1 MTTRLNPFSDRL
13 QRLRRLGLAFL
24 AFVFLLAGGGCAGS
38 AQAQDFSREHI
49 DRYDVSVDIGA
60 DGSLAI
66 EESIRVFVLGD
77 VFKRGIYR
85 DFPLS
90 SLEGW
95 QPDNPYRSVAAF
107 RDGQAE
113 NIARTEYTGG
123 NYRIYLGQEDV
134 FLTTNQYYTYT
145 LRYRIDRGILQFDDS
160 DNFDWNII
168 PHDWTV
174 PIRNW
179 RVTLNPPA
187 GAELLGSRVLSGP
200 RGTEGN
206 PYNGVLTVA
215 DGGFTLSGDSLPA
228 FAGVTLVLAFAPDM
242 VAPGANYPVING
254 AYYAEQARLAE
265 ERAAAEAERRAR
277 EAERAQVAGIALLIA
292 VLIFIAL
299 AILLWMRLGREKA
312 VMPPVYPRFDPPQ
325 NVGAGAARFISRQG
339 NISTI
344 KMLITVLVSL
354 SVKGYIRLED
364 KLITRLE
371 DGGEALT
378 PSEKMALST
387 LRLNRPD
394 DTYVIV
400 EKDTTTASELKKA
413 AKAVVTEIRDEFRST
428 YRTNWFWSLGM
439 IILLNLIWLTGFAA
453 SALDSI
459 FAWAMLLLVLS
470 VIAPIFSSVFRA
482 AGKGW
487 FWFILMPIFFIFQ
500 VGGFVLNVV
509 GNADVQSLL
518 SNIPVM
524 LAFGLS
530 TVALMMIPR
539 HFKNYTQSGAE
550 MAAELEGLKL
560 YIKAAEHGE
569 LQEEPEPDYR
579 RFSLIYPYAFALGL
593 NAVWAGKFANEMAS
607 WAAAGAVVDPW
618 YGMHHNRFEDNLD
631 SFESGFQSAANYS
644 PSSSSGSG
652 GSSFSGGGG
661 GGGGGGGW

>member
-1 MTTRLNPFSDRL
+1 MSARLSLLGDWLGRTRDHVLTL
-13 QRLRRLGLAFL
+13 IALVLALVWLGMAD
-24 AFVFLLAGGGCAGS
+24 G

-66 EESIRVFVLGD
+66 EERIRVFVLGD
-77 VFKRGIYR
+77 IFKRGIYR

-90 SLEGW
+90 SLESW
-95 QPDNPYRSVAAF
+95 QPENPYRSVATF

-123 NYRIYLGQEDV
+123 DYRIYLGQEDV

-145 LRYRIDRGILQFDDS
+145 LRYRIERGILQFDES
-160 DNFDWNII
+160 DNFDWNVI
-168 PHDWTV
+168 PHGWGV
-174 PIRNW
+174 PIKNW
-179 RVTLNPPA
+179 SVTVNPPA
-187 GAELLGSRVLSGP
+187 GAALQASRVLSGP
-200 RGTEGN
+200 YGVEGN
-206 PYNGVLTVA
+206 PYNAVLTDT
-215 DGGFTLSGDSLPA
+215 DGGFALNGDSLPA
-228 FAGVTLVLAFAPDM
+228 RSGVTLVLAFAPDM
-242 VAPGANYPVING
+242 VAPGANYPVLND

-265 ERAAAEAERRAR
+265 ARAAAEAERRAR
-277 EAERAQVAGIALLIA
+277 EAERAQVAGIGLLIA
-292 VLIFIAL
+292 VLIFAAL

-312 VMPPVYPRFDPPQ
+312 MMPPVYPRFDPPQ

-339 NISTI
+339 NISNI

-364 KLITRLE
+364 KLITRLA

-439 IILLNLIWLTGFAA
+439 IILLNLTWLAGFAA
-453 SALDSI
+453 SELDSV
-459 FAWAMLLLVLS
+459 FAWAGLVLVLS
-470 VIAPIFSSVFRA
+470 VIAPIFSSAFRT
-482 AGKGW
+482 AGKIW
-487 FWFILMPIFFIFQ
+487 TWFILLPIFFIFQ

-509 GNADVQSLL
+509 GSTDVPTLLNNAP
-518 SNIPVM
+518 IM
-524 LAFGLS
+524 LAFALS
-530 TVALMMIPR
+530 TVALLMIPR

-618 YGMHHNRFEDNLD
+618 YGMHHSRFEDNLD